1 MTHDKKVK
9 VKFVE
14 QILNIML
21 EDIKECIQF
30 INISSEDLVLFEWK
44 PPRSFKSFI
53 LDMNIIKENKVSGI
67 FFHINKGN
75 LKIVHIRKHNL
86 IYTIGANE
94 LQYQILE
101 ALLEYIDKQFNEMF
115 DLDVILSY
123 SNTNPAI
130 FKHFKHELDQIIE
143 NFYSLKLVKKVDV
156 LCRVCK
162 TTLPMYVKRSI
173 MESETSFPVPIV
185 YIHKGHAIVTYIDK
199 DFVVRGVELVH
210 INS

>member
-1 MTHDKKVK
+1 MTNDKKVK
-9 VKFVE
+9 VKFIE

-21 EDIKECIQF
+21 EDIKEYIQF

-44 PPRSFKSFI
+44 PLRSFKSYI
-53 LDMNIIKENKVSGI
+53 LDMNIIKENKVSDI

-75 LKIVHIRKHNL
+75 LKIVHIRKHDL
-86 IYTIGANE
+86 IYTIGANNI
-94 LQYQILE
+94 QYQILE
-101 ALLEYIDKQFNEMF
+101 ALLEEIDRQFNEMY
-115 DLDVILSY
+115 DLDVLLSF
-123 SNTNPAI
+123 SNTNPSM
-130 FKHFKHELDQIIE
+130 FKHFKIQIEQIME
-143 NFYSLKLVKKVDV
+143 NFHSSNLVKKVDV

-162 TTLPMYVKRSI
+162 ATLPMYVKRSI
-173 MESETSFPVPIV
+173 MESETSFPVPLV

>member
-1 MTHDKKVK
+1 
-9 VKFVE
+9 
-14 QILNIML
+14 ML
-21 EDIKECIQF
+21 EDIKEYIQF

-53 LDMNIIKENKVSGI
+53 LDLNIVKENKASDI
-67 FFHINKGN
+67 FFHIDKGN
-75 LKIVHIRKHNL
+75 LKIVHIRKHDL
-86 IYTIGANE
+86 IYSIGAND

-101 ALLEYIDKQFNEMF
+101 AILEETDKRFNDMYEIDS
-115 DLDVILSY
+115 ILSY

-130 FKHFKHELDQIIE
+130 FKHFKREMDQIIGD
-143 NFYSLKLVKKVDV
+143 FPSLQLVKKVNV

-162 TTLPMYVKRSI
+162 ATLAMYVKKSI
-173 MESETSFPVPIV
+173 MESEASFPVPIV

-199 DFVVRGVELVH
+199 DFAVRGVELVH